1 MRAWIRNFRN
11 VFALTAVFA
20 TGSGFSAEVDSLVSP
35 GGMPFLHIQD
45 DQYENVVMQV
55 YWPSSWSFEN
65 MRNPMVPLVSTQVVL
80 NGPPEGVEDNEIGQ
94 RIAELQAQSSL
105 APTAES
111 VTGAIVSPAGSFE
124 EVARLA
130 NRVLANPAFDPDL
143 ADSLKQALS
152 NRLGQLRQ
160 GAEATAAE
168 LARNL
173 LLQDSPVRAFFS
185 SAAESESFIEAATLD
200 ELKQFYFATV
210 TRGNPTIVMASP
222 FTSERAGNALDVLV
236 DGLPEGEIAESPA
249 SAFDFPVG
257 TTVVLH
263 DPEVERS
270 YLLVAGILP
279 PVSQGGEFED
289 AIALAVLGQGATSE
303 LYEVLSQELGANY
316 EFTANALAL
325 TSQWR
330 ILQIAGT
337 VDTDKLA
344 FAHQAIR
351 QTYADFRENGLNSSI
366 DGIKRRSSANMR
378 INVEN
383 PRILVPLVMES
394 VLNGFPASRAIE
406 LPDEIEAISPEGI
419 NQRMR
424 EVFPPV
430 EDLLTVIVTSDP
442 GLFPDACVVESPEE
456 YRECL

>member
-1 MRAWIRNFRN
+1 MCARIRNVRI
-11 VFALTAVFA
+11 VFALIAAMA
-20 TGSGFSAEVDSLVSP
+20 TGSSFSAEVDSLVSP

-55 YWPSSWSFEN
+55 YWPSSWAFDN
-65 MRNPMVPLVSTQVVL
+65 ALNPMVPLVSTQVVL
-80 NGPPEGVEDNEIGQ
+80 TGPPEGAEDNEIGQ
-94 RIAELQAQSSL
+94 EIAELQAQSSL

-111 VTGAIVSPAGSFE
+111 VTGAIVSPASNFE

-130 NRVLANPAFDPDL
+130 NRVLANPAFDPEL
-143 ADSLKQALS
+143 TSRLKQALS
-152 NRLGQLRQ
+152 NRTSEVRQ
-160 GAEATAAE
+160 GVGAAAGE
-168 LARNL
+168 LSRNL
-173 LLQDSPVRAFFS
+173 ILQDHPVRGFFS
-185 SAAESESFIEAATLD
+185 SSLESESFIEATTLD
-200 ELKQFYFATV
+200 ELKQFYNETV
-210 TRGNPTIVMASP
+210 TRSSPTIVIASP
-222 FTSERAGNALDVLV
+222 FDSDRAGNAIDELL
-236 DGLPEGEIAESPA
+236 DGLPEGVAVEIPE
-249 SAFDFPVG
+249 FRIDFPAGV
-257 TTVVLH
+257 TVILH
-263 DPEVERS
+263 DPDAERS
-270 YLLVAGILP
+270 NLILAGILP

-289 AIALAVLGQGATSE
+289 AIALAVLGQGGTSE
-303 LYEVLSQELGANY
+303 LYEALSPELGASY
-316 EFTANALAL
+316 EFSSSALAL
-325 TSQWR
+325 TSNIR
-330 ILQIAGT
+330 IIQIAGM
-337 VDTDKLA
+337 VDNDKLV

-406 LPDEIEAISPEGI
+406 LLDEIEAISPEGI

-424 EVFPPV
+424 DVFPPV

-442 GLFPDACVVESPEE
+442 GLFPDACVVETPEE